1 MKNFSQFLSEAGEM
15 TVSSQ
20 ARKMGLKGDGHGGWY
35 DQQGK
40 FKAKTVDGKLKV
52 FSGREAKAEEDKQNQ
67 KKAAADA
74 VRDSAKTAGT
84 PAQQQQQ
91 QQVAQQQQQQQAT
104 QAAPEAEAQGEEMG
118 SAAVVVVFGRFNPPT
133 IGHEKLLKAAAT
145 QAKRED
151 ADLAIYPSRTQDKKK
166 NPLNPATKI
175 GYMKK
180 MFSDYEENIIDDAN
194 AKTIF
199 DVLKA
204 KYGAGYKSVSI
215 MVGQDRLAEFQS
227 LAQKYNGSELY
238 TFDEIKVVSAG
249 ARDPD
254 ADDVSGMSASK
265 LRAYAAENDF
275 NAFSKGVPNKM
286 NAIQKKEMF
295 NAVRKAMT
303 VEENLELWQ
312 IAPKFDP
319 ESLRESYVKGKIFKL
334 GDVIENLN
342 TGLVGQ
348 VSRRGTNYIICVTEE
363 GIMFKSWLR
372 DIKEYTEVKMDS
384 MMRDKKHPNTLV
396 GTDGFL
402 KYVQSMT
409 PGSKLNKRYVV
420 KVGRK

>member
-1 MKNFSQFLSEAGEM
+1 MKKFSQFLSEAGET
-15 TVSSQ
+15 TVSAQ

-52 FSGREAKAEEDKQNQ
+52 FSGREAKAEEDKQNK
-67 KKAAADA
+67 KKAAADN
-74 VRDSAKTAGT
+74 VRSAAKTPVAT
-84 PAQQQQQ
+84 SAQQKQPAQQQQKQ
-91 QQVAQQQQQQQAT
+91 TT
-104 QAAPEAEAQGEEMG
+104 QAAPEAESPMDEMESTG
-118 SAAVVVVFGRFNPPT
+118 AVIVFGRFNPPT

-145 QAKRED
+145 QAKREG

-166 NPLNPATKI
+166 NPLDPKTKI
-175 GYMKK
+175 GFMKT
-180 MFSDYEENIIDDAN
+180 MFPDYQENIFDDNN

-199 DVLKA
+199 DVLSA
-204 KYGAGYKSVSI
+204 KYQVGYKSVTI
-215 MVGQDRLAEFQS
+215 MVGQDRLAEFQG
-227 LAQKYNGSELY
+227 LAQKYNGSDLY
-238 TFDEIKVVSAG
+238 NFEEIKVVSAG

-265 LRAYAAENDF
+265 LRAHAAENDF

-286 NAIQKKEMF
+286 TVIQKKEMF
-295 NAVRKAMT
+295 NAVRKSMNIK
-303 VEENLELWQ
+303 EELWQ

-319 ESLRESYVKGKIFKL
+319 ESLRESYVKGKIFRI
-334 GDVIENLN
+334 GDIVENLN

-348 VSRRGTNYIICVTEE
+348 VNRRGTNYIICVTEN

-384 MMRDKKHPNTLV
+384 VMRDKKHPNTLV
-396 GTDGFL
+396 GTAGFL

-409 PGSKLNKRYVV
+409 PGAMLNKRYVV
-420 KVGRK
+420 KVGKK

>member
-1 MKNFSQFLSEAGEM
+1 MKKFSQFLSEAGET
-15 TVSSQ
+15 TVSAK

-40 FKAKTVDGKLKV
+40 FKAKTVDGQLKV
-52 FSGREAKAEEDKQNQ
+52 FSGREAKAEEEKQNK
-67 KKAAADA
+67 KKAGADA
-74 VRDSAKTAGT
+74 VRKTAKTAT
-84 PAQQQQQ
+84 KTPAQQKQPAQQQQQ
-91 QQVAQQQQQQQAT
+91 ASKP
-104 QAAPEAEAQGEEMG
+104 APEAEAPEGEESTSTG
-118 SAAVVVVFGRFNPPT
+118 AVIVFGRFNPPT

-145 QAKRED
+145 QAKREG

-166 NPLNPATKI
+166 NPLDPKIKI
-175 GYMKK
+175 GFMKT
-180 MFSDYEENIIDDAN
+180 MFPDYQESIFDDNN

-199 DVLKA
+199 DVLSA
-204 KYGAGYKSVSI
+204 KYAVGYKSVTI
-215 MVGQDRLAEFQS
+215 MVGQDRLAEFQG

-238 TFDEIKVVSAG
+238 AFDEIKVVSAG

-265 LRAYAAENDF
+265 LRAYAAEDDF

-286 NAIQKKEMF
+286 TVIQKKEMF
-295 NAVRKAMT
+295 NAVRKSMNIK
-303 VEENLELWQ
+303 EELWQ

-319 ESLRESYVKGKIFKL
+319 ESLRESYVKGKIFKI
-334 GDVIENLN
+334 GDIVENLN

-348 VSRRGTNYIICVTEE
+348 VNRRGTNYIICVTED

-372 DIKEYTEVKMDS
+372 DIKEYTEVKMDRL
-384 MMRDKKHPNTLV
+384 MRDKKHPNTLV
-396 GTDGFL
+396 GTAGFL

-409 PGSKLNKRYVV
+409 PGAMLNKRYVV
-420 KVGRK
+420 KVGKK

>member
-1 MKNFSQFLSEAGEM
+1 MKKFSQFLSEAGET

-52 FSGREAKAEEDKQNQ
+52 FSGREAKAEEEKQKK
-67 KKAAADA
+67 KKAAADN
-74 VRDSAKTAGT
+74 VRSAAKTPAAT
-84 PAQQQQQ
+84 PAQKKQPAQQQQK
-91 QQVAQQQQQQQAT
+91 QAT
-104 QAAPEAEAQGEEMG
+104 KPAPEAETESEESTSTG
-118 SAAVVVVFGRFNPPT
+118 AVIVFGRFNPPT

-166 NPLNPATKI
+166 NPLDPKTKI
-175 GYMKK
+175 GFMKT
-180 MFSDYEENIIDDAN
+180 MFPDYQENIFDDNN

-199 DVLKA
+199 DVLTA
-204 KYGAGYKSVSI
+204 KYQVGYKSVTI
-215 MVGQDRLAEFQS
+215 MVGQDRLAEFQG
-227 LAQKYNGSELY
+227 LAQKYNGSDLY
-238 TFDEIKVVSAG
+238 SFDEIKVVSAG

-265 LRAYAAENDF
+265 LRAYAAEDDF

-286 NAIQKKEMF
+286 TVIQKKEMF
-295 NAVRKAMT
+295 NAVRKSMNIK
-303 VEENLELWQ
+303 EELWQ

-319 ESLRESYVKGKIFKL
+319 ESLRESYVKGKIFRI
-334 GDVIENLN
+334 GDIVENLN

-348 VSRRGTNYIICVTEE
+348 VNRRGTNYIICVTEN

-396 GTDGFL
+396 GTSGFL

-409 PGSKLNKRYVV
+409 PGAMLNRRYVV

>member
-1 MKNFSQFLSEAGEM
+1 MKKFSQFLSEAGET
-15 TVSSQ
+15 TVSAK

-40 FKAKTVDGKLKV
+40 FKAKTVDGQLKV
-52 FSGREAKAEEDKQNQ
+52 FSGREAKAEEEKQNK
-67 KKAAADA
+67 KKAGADA
-74 VRDSAKTAGT
+74 VRKTAKTAT
-84 PAQQQQQ
+84 KTPAQQKQPAQQQQQ
-91 QQVAQQQQQQQAT
+91 ASKP
-104 QAAPEAEAQGEEMG
+104 APEAEAPEGEESTSTG
-118 SAAVVVVFGRFNPPT
+118 AVIVFGRFNPPT

-145 QAKRED
+145 QAKREG

-166 NPLNPATKI
+166 NPLDPKIKI
-175 GYMKK
+175 GFMKT
-180 MFSDYEENIIDDAN
+180 MFPDYQESIFDDNN

-199 DVLKA
+199 DVLSA
-204 KYGAGYKSVSI
+204 KYAVGYKSVTI
-215 MVGQDRLAEFQS
+215 MVGQDRLAEFQG

-238 TFDEIKVVSAG
+238 AFDEIKVVSAG

-265 LRAYAAENDF
+265 LRAYAAEDDF

-286 NAIQKKEMF
+286 TVIQKKEMF
-295 NAVRKAMT
+295 NAVRKSMSIK
-303 VEENLELWQ
+303 EELWQ

-319 ESLRESYVKGKIFKL
+319 ESLRESYVKGKIFRI
-334 GDVIENLN
+334 GDIVENLN

-348 VSRRGTNYIICVTEE
+348 VNRRGTNYIICVTED

-372 DIKEYTEVKMDS
+372 DIKEYTEVKMDRL
-384 MMRDKKHPNTLV
+384 MRDKKHPNTLV
-396 GTDGFL
+396 GTAGFL

-409 PGSKLNKRYVV
+409 PGAMLNKRYVV
-420 KVGRK
+420 KVGKK

>member
-1 MKNFSQFLSEAGEM
+1 MKKFSQFLSEAGET
-15 TVSSQ
+15 TVSAK

-40 FKAKTVDGKLKV
+40 FKAKTVDGQLKV
-52 FSGREAKAEEDKQNQ
+52 FSGREAKAEEEKQNK
-67 KKAAADA
+67 KKAGADA
-74 VRDSAKTAGT
+74 VRKTAKTAT
-84 PAQQQQQ
+84 KTPAQQKQPAQQQQQ
-91 QQVAQQQQQQQAT
+91 ASKP
-104 QAAPEAEAQGEEMG
+104 APEAEAPEGEESTSTG
-118 SAAVVVVFGRFNPPT
+118 AVIVFGRFNPPT

-145 QAKRED
+145 QAKREG

-166 NPLNPATKI
+166 NPLDPKTKI
-175 GYMKK
+175 GFMKT
-180 MFSDYEENIIDDAN
+180 MFPDYQENIFDDNN

-199 DVLKA
+199 DVLSA
-204 KYGAGYKSVSI
+204 KYAVGYKSVTI
-215 MVGQDRLAEFQS
+215 MVGQDRLAEFQG

-238 TFDEIKVVSAG
+238 AFDEIKVVSAG

-265 LRAYAAENDF
+265 LRAYAAEDDF

-286 NAIQKKEMF
+286 TVIQKKEMF
-295 NAVRKAMT
+295 NAVRKSMNIK
-303 VEENLELWQ
+303 EELWQ

-319 ESLRESYVKGKIFKL
+319 ESLRESYVKGKIFKI
-334 GDVIENLN
+334 GDIVENLN

-348 VSRRGTNYIICVTEE
+348 VNRRGTNYIICVTED

-372 DIKEYTEVKMDS
+372 DIKEYTEVKMDRL
-384 MMRDKKHPNTLV
+384 MRDKKHPNTLV
-396 GTDGFL
+396 GTAGFL

-409 PGSKLNKRYVV
+409 PGAMLNKRYVV
-420 KVGRK
+420 KVGKK

>member
-1 MKNFSQFLSEAGEM
+1 MKKFSQFLSEAGET
-15 TVSSQ
+15 TVSAQ

-40 FKAKTVDGKLKV
+40 FKAKTVDGKLKI
-52 FSGREAKAEEDKQNQ
+52 FSGREAKAEEEKQNK
-67 KKAAADA
+67 KKAAADN
-74 VRDSAKTAGT
+74 VRSAAKTPAAT
-84 PAQQQQQ
+84 PAQKKQPAQQQKKQ
-91 QQVAQQQQQQQAT
+91 T
-104 QAAPEAEAQGEEMG
+104 QAAPKAEAPMDEMAETG
-118 SAAVVVVFGRFNPPT
+118 AVIVFGRFNPPT

-145 QAKRED
+145 QAKREG

-166 NPLNPATKI
+166 NPLDPKTKI
-175 GYMKK
+175 GFMKT
-180 MFSDYEENIIDDAN
+180 MFPDYQDNIFDDNN

-199 DVLKA
+199 DVLSA
-204 KYGAGYKSVSI
+204 KYQVGYKSITI
-215 MVGQDRLAEFQS
+215 MVGQDRLAEFQG
-227 LAQKYNGSELY
+227 LAQKYNGSDLY
-238 TFDEIKVVSAG
+238 SFDEIKVVSAG

-265 LRAYAAENDF
+265 LRAHAVENDF

-286 NAIQKKEMF
+286 TVIQKKEMF
-295 NAVRKAMT
+295 NAVRKSMNIK
-303 VEENLELWQ
+303 EELWQ

-319 ESLRESYVKGKIFKL
+319 ESLRESYVKGKIFKI
-334 GDVIENLN
+334 GDIVENLN
-342 TGLVGQ
+342 TGLIGQ
-348 VSRRGTNYIICVTEE
+348 VNRRGTNYIICVTED

-384 MMRDKKHPNTLV
+384 AMRDKKHPNTLV
-396 GTDGFL
+396 GTAGFL

-409 PGSKLNKRYVV
+409 PGAMLNKRYVV

>member
-1 MKNFSQFLSEAGEM
+1 MI
-15 TVSSQ
+15 
-20 ARKMGLKGDGHGGWY
+20 
-35 DQQGK
+35 
-40 FKAKTVDGKLKV
+40 
-52 FSGREAKAEEDKQNQ
+52 
-67 KKAAADA
+67 
-74 VRDSAKTAGT
+74 
-84 PAQQQQQ
+84 
-91 QQVAQQQQQQQAT
+91 
-104 QAAPEAEAQGEEMG
+104 
-118 SAAVVVVFGRFNPPT
+118 VFGRFNPPT

-145 QAKRED
+145 QAKREG

-166 NPLNPATKI
+166 NPLDPKTKI
-175 GYMKK
+175 GFMKS
-180 MFSDYEENIIDDAN
+180 MFPDYEENIFDDNN

-199 DVLKA
+199 NVLTA
-204 KYGAGYKSVSI
+204 KYADGYKSVTI
-215 MVGQDRLAEFQS
+215 MVGQDRLAEFQG

-238 TFDEIKVVSAG
+238 DFEEIKVVSAG

-265 LRAYAAENDF
+265 LRAHAAEDDF

-286 NAIQKKEMF
+286 TVIQKKEMF
-295 NAVRKAMT
+295 NAVRKSMNIK
-303 VEENLELWQ
+303 EELWQ

-319 ESLRESYVKGKIFKL
+319 ESLRESYVKGKIFRL
-334 GDVIENLN
+334 GDIVENLN
-342 TGLVGQ
+342 TGLVGR
-348 VSRRGTNYIICVTEE
+348 VNRRGTNYIICVTED

-372 DIKEYTEVKMDS
+372 DIKEYSEVSMNK

-396 GTDGFL
+396 GTAGFL

>member
-1 MKNFSQFLSEAGEM
+1 MKKFSQFLSEAGET

-35 DQQGK
+35 DQQGN

-52 FSGREAKAEEDKQNQ
+52 FSGREAKAEEEKQKQ
-67 KKAAADA
+67 KKAGADA
-74 VRDSAKTAGT
+74 VRSTAKTAAAT
-84 PAQQQQQ
+84 PAQQQQP
-91 QQVAQQQQQQQAT
+91 AQQQPAQAT
-104 QAAPEAEAQGEEMG
+104 QAAPEEEEGEALESTG
-118 SAAVVVVFGRFNPPT
+118 AVIVFGRFNPPT

-166 NPLNPATKI
+166 NPLDPKTKI
-175 GYMKK
+175 GFMKS
-180 MFSDYEENIIDDAN
+180 MFPDYEENIFDDNN

-199 DVLKA
+199 NVLTA
-204 KYGAGYKSVSI
+204 KYAAGYKSVTI
-215 MVGQDRLAEFQS
+215 MVGQDRLAEFQG
-227 LAQKYNGSELY
+227 LAQKYNGSDLY
-238 TFDEIKVVSAG
+238 AFDEIKVVSAG

-265 LRAYAAENDF
+265 LRAHAAEDDF

-286 NAIQKKEMF
+286 TVIQKKEMF
-295 NAVRKAMT
+295 NAVRKSMNIK
-303 VEENLELWQ
+303 EELWQ

-319 ESLRESYVKGKIFKL
+319 ESLRESYVKGKIFRL
-334 GDVIENLN
+334 GDIVENLN
-342 TGLVGQ
+342 TGLVGR
-348 VSRRGTNYIICVTEE
+348 VNRRGTNYIICVTED

-372 DIKEYTEVKMDS
+372 DIKEYSEVSMNK

-396 GTDGFL
+396 GTAGFL

-409 PGSKLNKRYVV
+409 PGSKLNKRYIV

>member
-1 MKNFSQFLSEAGEM
+1 MKKFSQFLSEAGET
-15 TVSSQ
+15 TVSAQ
-20 ARKMGLKGDGHGGWY
+20 ARKQGLKGDGHGGWY
-35 DQQGK
+35 DQQGN
-40 FKAKTVDGKLKV
+40 FKAKTVDGKLKI
-52 FSGREAKAEEDKQNQ
+52 FSGREAKAEEEKQ
-67 KKAAADA
+67 KKKKAGADA
-74 VRDSAKTAGT
+74 VRSAAKTPAAT
-84 PAQQQQQ
+84 PAQQKQPAQQQQK
-91 QQVAQQQQQQQAT
+91 QAT
-104 QAAPEAEAQGEEMG
+104 KPAPEAETEGEESTSTG
-118 SAAVVVVFGRFNPPT
+118 AVIVFGRFNPPT

-166 NPLNPATKI
+166 NPLDPKTKI
-175 GYMKK
+175 GFMKT
-180 MFSDYEENIIDDAN
+180 MFPDYQESIFDDNN

-199 DVLKA
+199 DVLSA
-204 KYGAGYKSVSI
+204 KYQVGYKNVTI
-215 MVGQDRLAEFQS
+215 MVGQDRLAEFQG
-227 LAQKYNGSELY
+227 LAQKYNGSDLY
-238 TFDEIKVVSAG
+238 DFEEIKVVSAG

-265 LRAYAAENDF
+265 LRAHAAENDF

-286 NAIQKKEMF
+286 TVIQKKEMF
-295 NAVRKAMT
+295 NAVRKSMSIK
-303 VEENLELWQ
+303 EELWQ

-319 ESLRESYVKGKIFKL
+319 ESLRESYVKGKIFRI
-334 GDVIENLN
+334 GDIVENLN

-348 VSRRGTNYIICVTEE
+348 VNRRGTNYIICVTEN

-396 GTDGFL
+396 GTAGFL

-409 PGSKLNKRYVV
+409 PGAMLNKRYVV
-420 KVGRK
+420 KVGKK

>member
-1 MKNFSQFLSEAGEM
+1 MKKFSQFLSEAGET

-35 DQQGK
+35 DQQGN

-52 FSGREAKAEEDKQNQ
+52 FSGREAKAEDEKQKQ
-67 KKAAADA
+67 KKAGADA
-74 VRDSAKTAGT
+74 VRSTAKTAAAT
-84 PAQQQQQ
+84 PAQQQQP
-91 QQVAQQQQQQQAT
+91 AQAT
-104 QAAPEAEAQGEEMG
+104 QAAPEEEEGEELESTG
-118 SAAVVVVFGRFNPPT
+118 AVIVFGRFNPPT

-145 QAKRED
+145 QAKRDD

-166 NPLNPATKI
+166 NPLDPKTKI
-175 GYMKK
+175 GFMKS
-180 MFSDYEENIIDDAN
+180 MFPDYEENIFDDNN

-199 DVLKA
+199 DVLTA
-204 KYGAGYKSVSI
+204 KYAAGYKSVTI
-215 MVGQDRLAEFQS
+215 MVGQDRLAEFQG

-238 TFDEIKVVSAG
+238 DFEEIKVVSAG

-265 LRAYAAENDF
+265 LRAHAAEDDF

-286 NAIQKKEMF
+286 TVIQKKEMF
-295 NAVRKAMT
+295 NAVRKSMNIK
-303 VEENLELWQ
+303 EELWQ

-319 ESLRESYVKGKIFKL
+319 ESLRESYVKGKIFRL
-334 GDVIENLN
+334 GDIVENLN
-342 TGLVGQ
+342 TGLVGR
-348 VSRRGTNYIICVTEE
+348 VNRRGTNYIICVTED

-372 DIKEYTEVKMDS
+372 DIKEYSEVSMNK
-384 MMRDKKHPNTLV
+384 MMRDNKHPNTLV
-396 GTDGFL
+396 GTAGFL

>member
-1 MKNFSQFLSEAGEM
+1 MKKFSQFLSEAGET
-15 TVSSQ
+15 TVSAK

-40 FKAKTVDGKLKV
+40 FKAKTVDGQLKV
-52 FSGREAKAEEDKQNQ
+52 FSGREAKAEEEKQNK
-67 KKAAADA
+67 KKAGADT
-74 VRDSAKTAGT
+74 VRKTAKTAT
-84 PAQQQQQ
+84 KTPAQKKQPAQQQQQ
-91 QQVAQQQQQQQAT
+91 AT
-104 QAAPEAEAQGEEMG
+104 KPAPEAEAPEGEESTSTG
-118 SAAVVVVFGRFNPPT
+118 AVIVFGRFNPPT

-145 QAKRED
+145 QARRED

-166 NPLNPATKI
+166 NPLDPKTKI
-175 GYMKK
+175 GFMKT
-180 MFSDYEENIIDDAN
+180 MFPDYQENIFDDNN

-199 DVLKA
+199 DVLSA
-204 KYGAGYKSVSI
+204 KYQVGYKSVTI
-215 MVGQDRLAEFQS
+215 MVGQDRLAEFQG
-227 LAQKYNGSELY
+227 LAQKYNGSDLY
-238 TFDEIKVVSAG
+238 DFEEIKVVSAG

-265 LRAYAAENDF
+265 LRAHAAENDF

-286 NAIQKKEMF
+286 TVIQKKEMF
-295 NAVRKAMT
+295 NAVRKSMNIK
-303 VEENLELWQ
+303 EELWQ

-319 ESLRESYVKGKIFKL
+319 ESLRESYVKGKIFRI
-334 GDVIENLN
+334 GDIVENLN

-348 VSRRGTNYIICVTEE
+348 VNRRGTNYIICVTED

-372 DIKEYTEVKMDS
+372 DIKEYTEVKMDRL
-384 MMRDKKHPNTLV
+384 MRDKKHPNTLV
-396 GTDGFL
+396 GTSGFL

-409 PGSKLNKRYVV
+409 PGAMLNRRYVV

>member
-1 MKNFSQFLSEAGEM
+1 MKKFSQFLSEAGET
-15 TVSSQ
+15 TVSAK

-40 FKAKTVDGKLKV
+40 FKAKTVDGQLKV
-52 FSGREAKAEEDKQNQ
+52 FSGREAKAEEEKQ
-67 KKAAADA
+67 KKKKAGADA
-74 VRDSAKTAGT
+74 VRSAAKTPAAT
-84 PAQQQQQ
+84 PVQKKKP
-91 QQVAQQQQQQQAT
+91 VQQQQQAT
-104 QAAPEAEAQGEEMG
+104 KPAPEAEAPEGEESTSTG
-118 SAAVVVVFGRFNPPT
+118 AVIVFGRFNPPT
-133 IGHEKLLKAAAT
+133 IGHEKLLKAAET
-145 QAKRED
+145 QARRED

-166 NPLNPATKI
+166 NPLDPTTKI
-175 GYMKK
+175 GFMKT
-180 MFSDYEENIIDDAN
+180 MFPDYEENIFDDPN

-199 DVLKA
+199 DVLSA
-204 KYGAGYKSVSI
+204 KYAVGYKSVTI
-215 MVGQDRLAEFQS
+215 MVGQDRLAEFQG
-227 LAQKYNGSELY
+227 LAQKYNGSDLY
-238 TFDEIKVVSAG
+238 DFEEIKVVSAG

-265 LRAYAAENDF
+265 LRAHAAENDF

-286 NAIQKKEMF
+286 TVIQKKEMF
-295 NAVRKAMT
+295 NAVRKSMNIK
-303 VEENLELWQ
+303 EELWQ

-319 ESLRESYVKGKIFKL
+319 ESLRESYVKGKIFRI
-334 GDVIENLN
+334 GDIVENLN

-348 VSRRGTNYIICVTEE
+348 VSRRGTNYIICVTEN

-384 MMRDKKHPNTLV
+384 PMRDKKHPNTLV
-396 GTDGFL
+396 GTSGFL

-409 PGSKLNKRYVV
+409 PGAMLNKRYVV

>member
-1 MKNFSQFLSEAGEM
+1 MKKFSQFLSEAGET

-35 DQQGK
+35 DQQGN

-52 FSGREAKAEEDKQNQ
+52 FSGREAKAEEEKQKQ
-67 KKAAADA
+67 KKAGADA
-74 VRDSAKTAGT
+74 VRSTAKTAAAT
-84 PAQQQQQ
+84 PAQQQQP
-91 QQVAQQQQQQQAT
+91 AQQQPAQAT
-104 QAAPEAEAQGEEMG
+104 QAAPEEEEGEALESTG
-118 SAAVVVVFGRFNPPT
+118 AVIVFGRFNPPT

-166 NPLNPATKI
+166 NPLDPKTKI
-175 GYMKK
+175 GFMKS
-180 MFSDYEENIIDDAN
+180 MFPDYEENIFDDNN

-199 DVLKA
+199 DVLTA
-204 KYGAGYKSVSI
+204 KYAAGYKSVTI
-215 MVGQDRLAEFQS
+215 MVGQDRLAEFQG
-227 LAQKYNGSELY
+227 LAQKYNGSDLY
-238 TFDEIKVVSAG
+238 AFDEIKVVSAG

-265 LRAYAAENDF
+265 LRAHAAEDDF

-286 NAIQKKEMF
+286 TVIQKKEMF
-295 NAVRKAMT
+295 NAVRKSMSIK
-303 VEENLELWQ
+303 EELWQ

-319 ESLRESYVKGKIFKL
+319 ESLRESYVKGKIFRL
-334 GDVIENLN
+334 GDIVENLN
-342 TGLVGQ
+342 TGLVGR
-348 VSRRGTNYIICVTEE
+348 VNRRGTNYIICVTED

-372 DIKEYTEVKMDS
+372 DIKEYSEVSMNK

-396 GTDGFL
+396 GTAGFL

-409 PGSKLNKRYVV
+409 PGSKLNKRYIV

>member
-1 MKNFSQFLSEAGEM
+1 MKKFSQFLSEAGET
-15 TVSSQ
+15 TVSAK

-40 FKAKTVDGKLKV
+40 FKAKTVDGQLKI
-52 FSGREAKAEEDKQNQ
+52 FSGREAKAEEDKQKQ
-67 KKAAADA
+67 KKAGADA
-74 VRDSAKTAGT
+74 VRNTAKTAAAT
-84 PAQQQQQ
+84 PAQQKQPAQQQQQ
-91 QQVAQQQQQQQAT
+91 ATQAT
-104 QAAPEAEAQGEEMG
+104 QAAPEAEAPMDEMASTG
-118 SAAVVVVFGRFNPPT
+118 AVIVFGRFNPPT
-133 IGHEKLLKAAAT
+133 IGHEKLLKAAVT

-166 NPLNPATKI
+166 NPLDPTTKI
-175 GYMKK
+175 GFMKT
-180 MFSDYEENIIDDAN
+180 MFPDYEENIFDDPN

-199 DVLKA
+199 DVLTA
-204 KYGAGYKSVSI
+204 KYGVGYKTVTI
-215 MVGQDRLAEFQS
+215 MVGQDRLAEFQA

-238 TFDEIKVVSAG
+238 SFDEIKVVSAG

-265 LRAYAAENDF
+265 LRAYAAEDDF

-286 NAIQKKEMF
+286 TVIQKKEMF
-295 NAVRKAMT
+295 NAVRKSMNIK
-303 VEENLELWQ
+303 EELWQ

-319 ESLRESYVKGKIFKL
+319 ESLRESYIRGKIFKL
-334 GDVIENLN
+334 GDIVENLN

-348 VSRRGTNYIICVTEE
+348 VSRRGTNYIICVTEN

-384 MMRDKKHPNTLV
+384 IMRDKKHTNTLV

-409 PGSKLNKRYVV
+409 PGAMLNKRYVV

>member
-1 MKNFSQFLSEAGEM
+1 MKKFSQFLSEAGET

-52 FSGREAKAEEDKQNQ
+52 FSGREAKAEEDKQKQ
-67 KKAAADA
+67 KKAAADN
-74 VRDSAKTAGT
+74 VRSAAKT
-84 PAQQQQQ
+84 PAAAAAQKQQP
-91 QQVAQQQQQQQAT
+91 VAQQKSAQAT
-104 QAAPEAEAQGEEMG
+104 QTAQEPEGEEALESSG
-118 SAAVVVVFGRFNPPT
+118 AVIVFGRFNPPT

-145 QAKRED
+145 QAKREG

-166 NPLNPATKI
+166 NPLDPKTKI
-175 GYMKK
+175 GFMKT
-180 MFSDYEENIIDDAN
+180 MFPDYEENIFDDSK

-199 DVLKA
+199 DVLSA
-204 KYGAGYKSVSI
+204 KYSVGYKSITI
-215 MVGQDRLAEFQS
+215 MVGQDRLAEFQG
-227 LAQKYNGSELY
+227 LAQKYNGSEMY
-238 TFDEIKVVSAG
+238 DFEEIKVVSAG

-265 LRAYAAENDF
+265 LRAHAAENDF

-286 NAIQKKEMF
+286 TVIQKKEMF
-295 NAVRKAMT
+295 NSVRKSMNIN
-303 VEENLELWQ
+303 EELWK

-319 ESLRESYVKGKIFKL
+319 ESLRESYVKGKIFRL
-334 GDVIENLN
+334 GDIVENLN

-348 VSRRGTNYIICVTEE
+348 VSRRGTNYIICVTED
-363 GIMFKSWLR
+363 GIMFKSWLK
-372 DIKEYTEVKMDS
+372 DIKEYSEVKMDK

-396 GTDGFL
+396 GTSGFL
-402 KYVQSMT
+402 KYVSRMT
-409 PGSKLNKRYVV
+409 PGAMLNKRYVV
-420 KVGRK
+420 KVGKK

>member
-1 MKNFSQFLSEAGEM
+1 MKKFSQFLSEAGET

-35 DQQGK
+35 DQQGN

-52 FSGREAKAEEDKQNQ
+52 FSGREAKAEDEKQKQ
-67 KKAAADA
+67 KKAGADA
-74 VRDSAKTAGT
+74 VRSTAKTAAAT

-91 QQVAQQQQQQQAT
+91 PAQAT
-104 QAAPEAEAQGEEMG
+104 QAAPEEEEGEELESTG
-118 SAAVVVVFGRFNPPT
+118 VVIVFGRFNPPT

-166 NPLNPATKI
+166 NPLDPKTKI
-175 GYMKK
+175 GFMKS
-180 MFSDYEENIIDDAN
+180 MFPDYEENIFDDNN

-199 DVLKA
+199 DVLTA
-204 KYGAGYKSVSI
+204 KYAAGYKSVTI
-215 MVGQDRLAEFQS
+215 MVGQDRLAEFQG
-227 LAQKYNGSELY
+227 LAQKYNGSDLY
-238 TFDEIKVVSAG
+238 AFDEIKVVSAG

-265 LRAYAAENDF
+265 LRAHAAEDDF

-286 NAIQKKEMF
+286 TVIQKKEMF
-295 NAVRKAMT
+295 NAVRKSMNIK
-303 VEENLELWQ
+303 EELWQ

-319 ESLRESYVKGKIFKL
+319 ESLRESYVKGKIFRL
-334 GDVIENLN
+334 GDIVENLN
-342 TGLVGQ
+342 TGLVGR
-348 VSRRGTNYIICVTEE
+348 VNRRGTNYIICVTED

-372 DIKEYTEVKMDS
+372 DIKEYSEVSMNK

-396 GTDGFL
+396 GTAGFL

>member
-1 MKNFSQFLSEAGEM
+1 MKKFSQFLSEAGET

-35 DQQGK
+35 DQQGN

-52 FSGREAKAEEDKQNQ
+52 FSGREAKAEDEKQKQ
-67 KKAAADA
+67 KKAGADA
-74 VRDSAKTAGT
+74 VRSTAKTAAAT

-91 QQVAQQQQQQQAT
+91 PAQAT
-104 QAAPEAEAQGEEMG
+104 QAAPEEEEGEELESTG
-118 SAAVVVVFGRFNPPT
+118 VVIVFGRFNPPT

-145 QAKRED
+145 QAKRDD

-166 NPLNPATKI
+166 NPLDPKTKI
-175 GYMKK
+175 GFMKS
-180 MFSDYEENIIDDAN
+180 MFPDYEENIFDDNN

-199 DVLKA
+199 DVLTA
-204 KYGAGYKSVSI
+204 KYAAGYKSVTI
-215 MVGQDRLAEFQS
+215 MVGQDRLAEFQG
-227 LAQKYNGSELY
+227 LAQKYNGSDLY
-238 TFDEIKVVSAG
+238 AFDEIKVVSAG

-265 LRAYAAENDF
+265 LRAHAAEDDF

-286 NAIQKKEMF
+286 TVIQKKEMF
-295 NAVRKAMT
+295 NAVRKSMNIK
-303 VEENLELWQ
+303 EELWQ

-319 ESLRESYVKGKIFKL
+319 ESLRESYVKGKIFRL
-334 GDVIENLN
+334 GDIVENLN
-342 TGLVGQ
+342 TGLVGR
-348 VSRRGTNYIICVTEE
+348 VNRRGTNYIICVTED

-372 DIKEYTEVKMDS
+372 DIKEYSEVSMNK

-396 GTDGFL
+396 GTAGFL